1 MIIIGY
7 YTTDSVYQDSYE
19 LLEKSLVRIG
29 HRFDYKAIPPADW
42 KSVTDLKPRVVL
54 EKLQQYQEPVLY
66 LDADAFV
73 HENLDKY
80 FEDKNCDIAVNFL
93 KKKSGEEE
101 LLSGTVYFDYNDK
114 VLQLVQLWI
123 KTGLDNPELNDQQSL
138 QKTVSEYEGELSV
151 FRLSSA
157 FTYIFD
163 WKYPDVETPII
174 EHMQASRE
182 IYCLRRMSSLKNKL
196 KKMLGLK
203 VSKEEM
209 LTRRRKRVA
218 ELQGLLSGE

>member
-19 LLEKSLVRIG
+19 LLEKSLVRVG
-29 HRFDYKAIPPADW
+29 HRFDYKAIPPSDW

-80 FEDKNCDIAVNFL
+80 FEDKRCDIAVNFL

-138 QKTVSEYEGELSV
+138 QKAVSEYEGELSV

-163 WKYPDVETPII
+163 WQYPDVETPII

-209 LTRRRKRVA
+209 LIRRRKRVA
-218 ELQGLLSGE
+218 ELQGLLSGK

>member
-19 LLEKSLVRIG
+19 LLEKSLERVG
-29 HRFDYKAIPPADW
+29 HRFDYKAIPPSDW

-54 EKLQQYQEPVLY
+54 EKLQQYREPVLY

-80 FEDKNCDIAVNFL
+80 FEDKNCDIAVNYL
-93 KKKSGEEE
+93 KKKNGEEE

-123 KTGLDNPELNDQQSL
+123 KVGFDNPELNDQQSL
-138 QKTVSEYEGELSV
+138 QKAVSDYEGELSV

-163 WKYPDVETPII
+163 WQYPDVEVPII

-182 IYCLRRMSSLKNKL
+182 IYCRERINNFKNKAKSLLGFSVNKERML
-196 KKMLGLK
+196 K
-203 VSKEEM
+203 
-209 LTRRRKRVA
+209 RRHVRIA
-218 ELQGLLSGE
+218 ELMELVDK